1 MINEK
6 SCVIYHKMLFNFV
19 TTRTYDFYGENLSS
33 KANKTFS
40 SKKYKLIGKI
50 YLYSR
55 LLKYLIS
62 SNGEKTEYNLI
73 LLLVGIF
80 ISNFVRNKN
89 VSITTFLKGK
99 NRVQKQEYKKSNS
112 IRCVLWSYRVSTL
125 IKHYVSF

>member
-1 MINEK
+1 
-6 SCVIYHKMLFNFV
+6 MLFNFV

-62 SNGEKTEYNLI
+62 SNKTEYNLI

-89 VSITTFLKGK
+89 VAVTTFLKEK
-99 NRVQKQEYKKSNS
+99 NEFRNKNTKN
-112 IRCVLWSYRVSTL
+112 L
-125 IKHYVSF
+125 IQ

>member
-1 MINEK
+1 
-6 SCVIYHKMLFNFV
+6 MLFNFV

-62 SNGEKTEYNLI
+62 SNGENCNTSTS
-73 LLLVGIF
+73 F
-80 ISNFVRNKN
+80 N
-89 VSITTFLKGK
+89 VAITTFLKGK